1 MNEWMLSG
9 RFVDVERRKINNIAK
24 LLQGIFVS
32 FVHVFRFVDQP
43 IHYVK
48 VCTEVLENA
57 EVWYLELKK
66 SLPDILICLKIAYCT
81 SWK

>member
-1 MNEWMLSG
+1 MLSG

-57 EVWYLELKK
+57 EV
-66 SLPDILICLKIAYCT
+66 
-81 SWK
+81 